1 VSQAAVSATAVD
13 AAVTAIQSGQ
23 LVVLP
28 TDTVYGLCTGPYRE
42 EPARRMYRL
51 KGREETTPTALIC
64 SDLEMLFECVPELR
78 GKAGRLARALLP
90 GPYTLV
96 FGNPGRR
103 YRWLTGS
110 FPDTIGVRVP
120 DLPEP
125 ARSVLQRAGAV
136 AATSANLTGGPD
148 PRRVEDIPAEI
159 REACEVVL
167 DGGELPGITSTV
179 LDLSGPEPKV
189 AREGAVPAAEA
200 LARIEQALSSS

>member
-1 VSQAAVSATAVD
+1 VSQAVVSSTVVD
-13 AAVTAIQSGQ
+13 AAVTAIQAGEI
-23 LVVLP
+23 VVLP

-51 KGREETTPTALIC
+51 KGRDETTPTALIC
-64 SDLEMLFECVPELR
+64 SDVEMLFECVPELR

-96 FGNPGRR
+96 FANPARR

-110 FPDTIGVRVP
+110 LSDTIGVRVP
-120 DLPEP
+120 ELPEP
-125 ARSVLQRAGAV
+125 SRSVLQRVGAV

-148 PRRVEDIPAEI
+148 PRRVEDIPADI
-159 REACEVVL
+159 REACAVL
-167 DGGELPGITSTV
+167 LDAGELPGIPSTV

-189 AREGAVPAAEA
+189 IREGAVPAAEA
-200 LARIEQALSSS
+200 LAQVEQALASG